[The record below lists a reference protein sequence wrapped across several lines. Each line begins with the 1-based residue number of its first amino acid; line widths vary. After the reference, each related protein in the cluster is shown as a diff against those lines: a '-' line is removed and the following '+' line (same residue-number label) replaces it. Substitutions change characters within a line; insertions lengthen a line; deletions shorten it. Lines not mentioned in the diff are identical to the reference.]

1 MRVFLELTYDGT
13 RYHGWQ
19 RQPQAIT
26 VQEVLEDAMAR
37 LFGGPCP
44 VMGCGRTDAGVHA
57 RYYVAHAQL
66 PADAFG
72 SRVSTWGEAV
82 LKLNGMLPPDIAIL
96 DIQEVGESA
105 HARFDAVERGYIYL
119 LHGEKDPFLEGK
131 STRIRGVL
139 DVDAIQ
145 RACAFLVQQ
154 GDFASFCKA
163 GSDQKTTLCDVREAR
178 WEQTGPSQWRFTIVA
193 DRFLRN
199 MVRAIVGT
207 LLEVGMGKRAPE
219 DIPQIMAAKDRSAAG
234 KSVAG
239 CGLYLHHVK
248 YSPGVFKPRGPEYL

>member
-1 MRVFLELTYDGT
+1 
-13 RYHGWQ
+13 
-19 RQPQAIT
+19 
-26 VQEVLEDAMAR
+26 
-37 LFGGPCP
+37 
-44 VMGCGRTDAGVHA
+44 
-57 RYYVAHAQL
+57 
-66 PADAFG
+66 
-72 SRVSTWGEAV
+72 
-82 LKLNGMLPPDIAIL
+82 
-96 DIQEVGESA
+96 
-105 HARFDAVERGYIYL
+105 VERGYIYL

-145 RACAFLVQQ
+145 KACAFLVQQ